1 MEMSIKV
8 LFGIV
13 LVVITFLVILI
24 LIGGLSGEAG
34 GQLNNFFGFLGGLE
48 PSSMGG

>member
-13 LVVITFLVILI
+13 LVVVTFLVILV
-24 LIGGLSGEAG
+24 LIGGLTGDAG
-34 GQLNNFFGFLGGLE
+34 NQLSKFFGFLGGLE